1 MKYRALYASSD
12 SQYDSCYKLNE
23 KVEGYMGEGYKPIG
37 SIQVI
42 YENGIYSVFQAM
54 IKED

>member
-1 MKYRALYASSD
+1 MKYRALYASAD

>member
-1 MKYRALYASSD
+1 MKYRALYASAD

-42 YENGIYSVFQAM
+42 CENGIYSVFQAM

>member
-1 MKYRALYASSD
+1 MEYRVLYACEGSE
-12 SQYDSCYKLNE
+12 YDSCYKLNE
-23 KVEGYMGEGYKPIG
+23 KVEGYIREGYKPVG

-42 YENGIYSVFQAM
+42 FENGIYSVFQAM